1 MQLKRYTTEEL
12 IPILSDLFYDYMS
25 SEKGGATN
33 AETTYL
39 DYKTKIS
46 EYKDRIKLYEE
57 AINDNSI
64 EKEATDSLNKQLAYL
79 EQGLKYLESTNM
91 QFQKELYKKTGTTD
105 FCRSF
110 VRIPLDKKINSYYD
124 DFSVDIVFYDDVCT
138 PLGKY
143 KKYEKLTTK
152 EDRVKFLKDNTEIT
166 HIGLV
171 YAPQKQVRA
180 IISVMGKLNFS
191 DPRIQESGITLL
203 DQKFSN
209 FENLT
214 LKDTTEINNNDLKQF
229 IQTKIDL
236 DKENMEL
243 LASVNIRGD
252 IYKILKPQGSKDKTI
267 YIRYVCR
274 STGRVYYNPLNLRN
288 LEISKE
294 YIKDDYESYAK
305 AWWNLNTL
313 GSEVNGKPVIR
324 C

>member
-25 SEKGGATN
+25 SEKEDVTN

-46 EYKDRIKLYEE
+46 EYKDRIKLYVE
-57 AINDNSI
+57 AINDSSI
-64 EKEATDSLNKQLAYL
+64 EKEAIDSLNKQLAYL
-79 EQGLKYLESTNM
+79 EQGLRYLESTNM

-105 FCRSF
+105 YCRSF

-143 KKYEKLTTK
+143 KEYEKLTTK

-180 IISVMGKLNFS
+180 IISVIGNLNFN

-203 DQKFSN
+203 KQKFSD

-236 DKENMEL
+236 DKENMEE

-252 IYKILKPQGSKDKTI
+252 VYKILKPQGSKDKTI
-267 YIRYVCR
+267 YIRYICR

-294 YIKDDYESYAK
+294 FIKDDYESYAK

-313 GSEVNGKPVIR
+313 GSKVDGEPVIR